1 VNRRTRT
8 ATLTVAARCDPCIG
22 LHAKDLFKL
31 GATRHEVDQMLSVTT
46 HMGGDSSRIHAA
58 CLL

>member
-1 VNRRTRT
+1 
-8 ATLTVAARCDPCIG
+8 LSVAARCDPCIG
-22 LHAKDLFKL
+22 LHAKDLFQL

-46 HMGGDSSRIHAA
+46 YMGGDTSRIYAA

>member
-1 VNRRTRT
+1 
-8 ATLTVAARCDPCIG
+8 LSVAARCDPCIG

-31 GATRHEVDQMLSVTT
+31 GATRHEVDQMLSVPTY
-46 HMGGDSSRIHAA
+46 MGSDFSRIYAA